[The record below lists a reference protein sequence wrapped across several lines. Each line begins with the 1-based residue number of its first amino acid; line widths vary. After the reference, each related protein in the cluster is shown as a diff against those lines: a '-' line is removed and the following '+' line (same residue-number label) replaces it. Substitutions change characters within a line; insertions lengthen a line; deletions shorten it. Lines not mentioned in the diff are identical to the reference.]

1 MKNIKIIST
10 LGPATLNKKI
20 LKNIKRDIDIFRLNM
35 SHLSLEEL
43 TKNLRFLRQNKI
55 KNICLDTEGAQ
66 VRTLKT
72 KKRYFKTNTK
82 IKLSCIHKTK
92 NNIIQLYPKFSLK
105 KIKVKSKILIGF
117 NGLRLKVTKVT
128 DDNLDCRVV
137 EPGYLESNKGV
148 HIYSELRLDP
158 LTQKDRKAIE
168 IAKKF
173 DVKIFALSFANNEA
187 DVNEIKKIIPKK
199 SIIISKIETRKGF
212 LNRIKIIKRSDAI
225 LIDRGDLSRYI
236 DIPKIPLAQRLII
249 NDAKKMSKN
258 IYVATNLLETMIESN
273 EPTRAESNDIFSSL
287 EMGSDG
293 LVLAAETAIGKHP
306 RECINFL
313 KESIKI
319 FNNQIKFKI
328 NNDNF
333 F

>member
-20 LKNIKRDIDIFRLNM
+20 LNSIKRDIDIFRLNM
-35 SHLSLEEL
+35 SHLSLDEL
-43 TKNLRFLRQNKI
+43 TKNLKFLRQNNI

-72 KKRYFKTNTK
+72 KKRYFKINTK
-82 IKLSCIHKTK
+82 IELSCIYKTK
-92 NNIIQLYPKFSLK
+92 NNIIQLYPKFSFK

-117 NGLRLKVTKVT
+117 NGLKLKVTNVT
-128 DDNLDCRVV
+128 YDKLYCKVV

-148 HIYSELRLDP
+148 HIYSELKLDP
-158 LTQKDRKAIE
+158 LTQKDREAIE

-173 DVKIFALSFANNEA
+173 DVKIFALSFANSET
-187 DVNEIKKIIPKK
+187 DVSILKKIIPKK
-199 SIIISKIETRKGF
+199 SIIISKIETRKGL
-212 LNRIKIIKRSDAI
+212 LNRIKITKMSDAV
-225 LIDRGDLSRYI
+225 LIDRGDLSRYV

-249 NDAKKMSKN
+249 IDAKKLNKN
-258 IYVATNLLETMIESN
+258 IYVATNLLETMINSN

-293 LVLAAETAIGKHP
+293 LVLAAETAIGKYP
-306 RECINFL
+306 KECINFL
-313 KESIKI
+313 KKSIKV
-319 FNNQIKFKI
+319 FNDRKKFKQ
-328 NNDNF
+328 NNKHF

>member
-20 LKNIKRDIDIFRLNM
+20 LNSIKRDIDIFRLNM

-43 TKNLRFLRQNKI
+43 IKNLRFLRQNKI

-72 KKRYFKTNTK
+72 KKRYFKINTK

-92 NNIIQLYPKFSLK
+92 NNFIQLYPKFSLK

-117 NGLRLKVTKVT
+117 NGLRLEVTKVK
-128 DDNLDCRVV
+128 DDKLDCRVV

-148 HIYSELRLDP
+148 HIYSEITLDP

-173 DVKIFALSFANNEA
+173 DVKIFALSFANNKT
-187 DVNEIKKIIPKK
+187 DISEIKKIIPKK
-199 SIIISKIETRKGF
+199 NIIISKIETRKGF
-212 LNRIKIIKRSDAI
+212 LNRVKIIKMSDAI

-249 NDAKKMSKN
+249 NDAKKLNKN

-319 FNNQIKFKI
+319 FNNQIKFKL
-328 NNDNF
+328 NNDYF